1 MNTAISI
8 MSIQQLFTAARTHHA
23 WQDRDVA
30 DGLLREIYDLAK
42 WGATSA
48 NSLPMRI
55 VFVKSKSAKE
65 KLMPA
70 VAGGNVEQVRAAPVT
85 AIVAYDQKF
94 YDQLPT
100 LFPAFDARSLFASNP
115 SLSEQTAFRNGSLQ
129 GAYFILAAR
138 ALGLD
143 TGPMSGF
150 DNAKVDQAFFELQRS
165 LQEHTQRKEEPVVA
179 THRHLEMFGQTKHSK
194 VEATWMIGLHAE
206 DRAPFH
212 AQTVPG
218 QQIQ

>member
-1 MNTAISI
+1 MNAPISI

-23 WQDRDVA
+23 WQHRDVA
-30 DGLLREIYDLAK
+30 DGLLHEIYDLAK
-42 WGATSA
+42 WGPTSA

-55 VFVKSKSAKE
+55 VFVKSNSAKE

-70 VAGGNVEQVRAAPVT
+70 LAGSNVEQVRAAPVT

-115 SLSEQTAFRNGSLQ
+115 SLSEQAAFRNSSLQ

-150 DNAKVDQAFFELQRS
+150 DNARVDHAFFEDSSWKSNFLCNIGYGDAAKLHPRGPR
-165 LQEHTQRKEEPVVA
+165 LG
-179 THRHLEMFGQTKHSK
+179 FD
-194 VEATWMIGLHAE
+194 EACVIA
-206 DRAPFH
+206 
-212 AQTVPG
+212 
-218 QQIQ
+218 

>member
-8 MSIQQLFTAARTHHA
+8 TSIQQLFTAARTHHA
-23 WQDRDVA
+23 WQDRDIA
-30 DGLLREIYDLAK
+30 DGLLHEIYDLAK
-42 WGATSA
+42 WGPTSA

-55 VFVKSKSAKE
+55 VFVKSNSAKE

-70 VAGGNVEQVRAAPVT
+70 LAGSNVEQVRAAPVT

-115 SLSEQTAFRNGSLQ
+115 SLSEQTAFRNSSLQ

-143 TGPMSGF
+143 AGPMSGF
-150 DNAKVDQAFFELQRS
+150 DNAKVDQAFFENSSWKSNFLCN
-165 LQEHTQRKEEPVVA
+165 
-179 THRHLEMFGQTKHSK
+179 
-194 VEATWMIGLHAE
+194 IGYGDAAKLHPRGPRLGFDQACII
-206 DRAPFH
+206 A
-212 AQTVPG
+212 
-218 QQIQ
+218 

>member
-1 MNTAISI
+1 MNTPIPIS
-8 MSIQQLFTAARTHHA
+8 SIQQLFTEARTHHA
-23 WQDRDVA
+23 WQDKPVE

-42 WGATSA
+42 WGPTSA

-55 VFVKSKSAKE
+55 VFVKSNSAKE

-70 VAGGNVEQVRAAPVT
+70 LMGGNVEQVRAAPVT

-115 SLSEQTAFRNGSLQ
+115 SLSEQTAFRNSSLQ

-150 DNAKVDQAFFELQRS
+150 DNAKVDQAFFENSSWKSNFLCN
-165 LQEHTQRKEEPVVA
+165 
-179 THRHLEMFGQTKHSK
+179 
-194 VEATWMIGLHAE
+194 IGYGDAAKLHPRGPRLGFDQACII
-206 DRAPFH
+206 A
-212 AQTVPG
+212 
-218 QQIQ
+218 

>member
-1 MNTAISI
+1 MNTPISI
-8 MSIQQLFTAARTHHA
+8 SSIQQLFTAARTHHA
-23 WQDRDVA
+23 WQDRDIA
-30 DGLLREIYDLAK
+30 DGLLHEIYDLAK
-42 WGATSA
+42 WGPTSA

-65 KLMPA
+65 KLIPA
-70 VAGGNVEQVRAAPVT
+70 LMGGNVEQVRAAAVT

-115 SLSEQTAFRNGSLQ
+115 SLSEQTAFRNSSLQ

-150 DNAKVDQAFFELQRS
+150 DNAKVDQAFFENSSWKLNFLCNIGYGDAAKLHPRGP
-165 LQEHTQRKEEPVVA
+165 R
-179 THRHLEMFGQTKHSK
+179 FGFDQ
-194 VEATWMIGLHAE
+194 ACIIA
-206 DRAPFH
+206 
-212 AQTVPG
+212 
-218 QQIQ
+218 

>member
-1 MNTAISI
+1 MNTSISI

-30 DGLLREIYDLAK
+30 DGLLHEIYDLAK
-42 WGATSA
+42 WGPTSA

-70 VAGGNVEQVRAAPVT
+70 LAGSNVQQVRAAPVT

-115 SLSEQTAFRNGSLQ
+115 SLSEQTAFRNSSLQ
-129 GAYFILAAR
+129 GAYLILAAR

-150 DNAKVDQAFFELQRS
+150 DNAKVDQAFFENSSWKSNFLCN
-165 LQEHTQRKEEPVVA
+165 
-179 THRHLEMFGQTKHSK
+179 
-194 VEATWMIGLHAE
+194 IGYGDAAKLHPRGPRLGFDQACII
-206 DRAPFH
+206 A
-212 AQTVPG
+212 
-218 QQIQ
+218 

>member
-1 MNTAISI
+1 MNTPISI

-23 WQDRDVA
+23 WQYRDIA
-30 DGLLREIYDLAK
+30 DGLLHEIYDLAK
-42 WGATSA
+42 WGPTSA

-55 VFVKSKSAKE
+55 VFVKSNSAKE

-70 VAGGNVEQVRAAPVT
+70 LAGSNVEQVRSAPVT
-85 AIVAYDQKF
+85 VIVAYDQKF

-115 SLSEQTAFRNGSLQ
+115 SLSEQTAFRNSSLQ

-150 DNAKVDQAFFELQRS
+150 DNAKVDQAFFENSSWKSNFLCN
-165 LQEHTQRKEEPVVA
+165 
-179 THRHLEMFGQTKHSK
+179 
-194 VEATWMIGLHAE
+194 IGYGDAAKLHPRGPRLGFDQVCIIA
-206 DRAPFH
+206 
-212 AQTVPG
+212 
-218 QQIQ
+218 

>member
-23 WQDRDVA
+23 WQDRDIA
-30 DGLLREIYDLAK
+30 DGLLHEIYDLAK
-42 WGATSA
+42 WGPTSA

-55 VFVKSKSAKE
+55 VFVKSNSAKE

-70 VAGGNVEQVRAAPVT
+70 LAGSNVEQVRAAPVT

-115 SLSEQTAFRNGSLQ
+115 SLSEQTAFRNSSLQ
-129 GAYFILAAR
+129 GAYFILAAS

-150 DNAKVDQAFFELQRS
+150 DNAKVDQAFFENSSWKSNFLCNIGYGD
-165 LQEHTQRKEEPVVA
+165 A
-179 THRHLEMFGQTKHSK
+179 TK
-194 VEATWMIGLHAE
+194 LHPRGPRLGFDQACII
-206 DRAPFH
+206 A
-212 AQTVPG
+212 
-218 QQIQ
+218 